1 MATAFPMPKLG
12 LTMEAGTIIKWVV
25 DEGAEV
31 GVGEVLLRVET
42 DKVETDIESSGAGR
56 LHQVGAVGESYD
68 CGAEIGWFLE
78 PGEEPPAAR
87 TAPERDAPAV
97 TNTPPA
103 TTAPAPVTVAPRTG
117 GRLFVSPNARR
128 VAARL
133 GVDLASVLGT
143 GPGGRIVSQDVE
155 LVVTRPQPPAQ
166 GTASSALATLAA
178 RSLADDIGIDVN
190 TVAASGTDPRVT
202 RADVLAHVR
211 NLLAQQVPSTRTTGT
226 PSPAPIQTPDH
237 VVPLTGMRG
246 TIARRMSESLNTMAQ
261 LTLMVDV
268 DMDRVV
274 ADRTGR
280 RGDDVVPGYTDYVVM
295 AVAAALREHPHVNS
309 QVSDEGVA
317 YLPDVHVGLA
327 VALDDGLV
335 VPAVRHAD
343 QQSLVE
349 IASDTTRLTTAAREG
364 TLSLADMDGSTF
376 SVTALG
382 MFGVDGFTPVVNPP
396 NTAILGVG
404 RLRDDVA
411 WADDGSPIKV
421 SRLTL
426 SLTWDHRAFDGA
438 PAARFAQSIKAN
450 LESDKPFF

>member
-12 LTMEAGTIIKWVV
+12 LTMEAGTIIEWVV
-25 DEGAEV
+25 DDGAEV

-56 LHQVGAVGESYD
+56 LHQVGVVGESYD

-87 TAPERDAPAV
+87 NAPERDVPAV

-103 TTAPAPVTVAPRTG
+103 TTEPAPVTVAPQAG
-117 GRLFVSPNARR
+117 GRLFASPNARR

-155 LVVTRPQPPAQ
+155 LAVTRPQPPAQ

-178 RSLADDIGIDVN
+178 RSLADDIGIDVS
-190 TVAASGTDPRVT
+190 TVAASGADPRVT

-211 NLLAQQVPSTRTTGT
+211 NLIAQQVPSTRTTGT
-226 PSPAPIQTPDH
+226 SSPAPIQTPDH
-237 VVPLTGMRG
+237 VIPLTGMRG

-261 LTLMVDV
+261 LTLMMDV

-280 RGDDVVPGYTDYVVM
+280 RGDDVVPGYTDYVVV

-450 LESDKPFF
+450 LESDKTFS

>member
-1 MATAFPMPKLG
+1 MWRR
-12 LTMEAGTIIKWVV
+12 LT
-25 DEGAEV
+25 
-31 GVGEVLLRVET
+31 
-42 DKVETDIESSGAGR
+42 SS
-56 LHQVGAVGESYD
+56 
-68 CGAEIGWFLE
+68 
-78 PGEEPPAAR
+78 
-87 TAPERDAPAV
+87 
-97 TNTPPA
+97 
-103 TTAPAPVTVAPRTG
+103 
-117 GRLFVSPNARR
+117 
-128 VAARL
+128 
-133 GVDLASVLGT
+133 
-143 GPGGRIVSQDVE
+143 
-155 LVVTRPQPPAQ
+155 
-166 GTASSALATLAA
+166 
-178 RSLADDIGIDVN
+178 
-190 TVAASGTDPRVT
+190 
-202 RADVLAHVR
+202 
-211 NLLAQQVPSTRTTGT
+211 TTGT
-226 PSPAPIQTPDH
+226 SSPAPIQTPDR
-237 VVPLTGMRG
+237 VIPLTGMRG

-364 TLSLADMDGSTF
+364 ALSLADMDGSTF

-382 MFGVDGFTPVVNPP
+382 MFGVDGFTPVGNPP

-411 WADDGSPIKV
+411 FGP
-421 SRLTL
+421 
-426 SLTWDHRAFDGA
+426 
-438 PAARFAQSIKAN
+438 AN
-450 LESDKPFF
+450 LGLDAVEVARRVEEALDDVGAAGLAEQAPHHLSGGERRRAAVASVLSMNPEILVLDEPTSGIDPLGRHELAALLRSLSQTQLVVTHDLPFALATCARSLVLDGGKIALDLETETLLNDPDLLTRHRLALPFGYRS